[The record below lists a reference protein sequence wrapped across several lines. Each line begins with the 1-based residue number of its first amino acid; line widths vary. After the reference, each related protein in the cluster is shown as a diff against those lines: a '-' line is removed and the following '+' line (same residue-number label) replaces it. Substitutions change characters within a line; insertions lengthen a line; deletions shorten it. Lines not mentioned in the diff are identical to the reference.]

1 MRWLLSIA
9 LLLPVLAWAQ
19 PGASHVDA
27 RLETTQIRIGEPA
40 RLELEVSYPAN
51 SSVIWPQLAD
61 TITARIEIVDAGVVD
76 TVANNGG
83 LLRQVRTLTITAFD
97 SGFWAIPPFQFIV
110 QGEPMATKALL
121 LEVHSVPVD
130 PSGRPRDIK
139 PMHEGPFSLAYWFHE
154 NLVWIGLGVLGS
166 LLLGALIV
174 ALKRERPNP
183 LDTVVEITV
192 PLKDRILAG
201 LDALEKDRVWQQ
213 GDHKSYQSRLTDLL
227 RSYIEERFRVPAM
240 ESTTDEL
247 LKELRVSPLSKDHR
261 AQLENMLRLADMVK
275 FAKALPSPQENEQ
288 MMAAAIR
295 FVNETAP
302 VETPTTHA

>member
-1 MRWLLSIA
+1 MKWLLHIA
-9 LLLPVLAWAQ
+9 LLLPVFAWAQ
-19 PGASHVDA
+19 PGTSHVDA
-27 RLETTQIRIGEPA
+27 RLETALIRIGEPA

-61 TITARIEIVDAGVVD
+61 TITARIEMVDAGVVD
-76 TVANNGG
+76 TVADNGG

-121 LEVHSVPVD
+121 LEVHSVPID
-130 PSGRPRDIK
+130 PGGRPRDIK
-139 PMHEGPFSLAYWFHE
+139 PIHEGPFSLAYWIHE

-166 LLLGALIV
+166 LLLGALIG
-174 ALKRERPNP
+174 ALQRRRPKA
-183 LDTVVEITV
+183 LDTDVEETV
-192 PLKDRILAG
+192 PLKERILAG
-201 LDALEKDRVWQQ
+201 LATLEKDRVWQQ
-213 GDHKSYQSRLTDLL
+213 GDHKTYQSRLTDLL
-227 RSYIEERFRVPAM
+227 RSYIEERYRVPAM

-247 LKELRVSPLSKDHR
+247 LKELRVSPLRTDHR
-261 AQLENMLRLADMVK
+261 TQLENMLRLADMVK

-288 MMAAAIR
+288 MMASAIR

-302 VETPTTHA
+302 VEDPVAHA

>member
-1 MRWLLSIA
+1 MRWLLYIA
-9 LLLPVLAWAQ
+9 LLLPVFAWAQ
-19 PGASHVDA
+19 PGTSHVDA
-27 RLETTQIRIGEPA
+27 RLEPAQIRIGEPA

-61 TITARIEIVDAGVVD
+61 TITARIEMVDAGVVD
-76 TVANNGG
+76 TVTNNGG
-83 LLRQVRTLTITAFD
+83 ILRQVRTLTITAFD

-139 PMHEGPFSLAYWFHE
+139 PIHEGQFSLAYWFHE

-174 ALKRERPNP
+174 ALKRKRPKP

-201 LDALEKDRVWQQ
+201 LAALEKDRVWQQ
-213 GDHKSYQSRLTDLL
+213 GDHKSYHSRLTDLL

-247 LKELRVSPLSKDHR
+247 LKELRVSPLSTDHR